1 MSHKAEFVFVRHFP
15 IMTTREKVRDF
26 VLFAGLK
33 NDMFVPFYVK
43 IAMIVPFQL

>member
-1 MSHKAEFVFVRHFP
+1 MRDLP
-15 IMTTREKVRDF
+15 IMTTRGKVRDF

-33 NDMFVPFYVK
+33 NDMFVPFQVK